1 MPEARLRPKGQV
13 TIPAA
18 ILETARVDIHSTFEV
33 AVINGV
39 ITLTPK
45 SNQGEKR
52 EDIMAFAGMFKETWG
67 KTPVQVEKT
76 LNDLRDEWE
85 R

>member
-1 MPEARLRPKGQV
+1 MLEVRLRPKGQI

-18 ILETARVDIHSTFEV
+18 ILETARLDADATFEIALV
-33 AVINGV
+33 NGV

-45 SNQGEKR
+45 TSTSKR
-52 EDIMAFAGMFKETWG
+52 EDIMAYAGMFKDTWG
-67 KTPVQVEKT
+67 KTAAEVDQT
-76 LNDLRDEWE
+76 LNDLRNEWE